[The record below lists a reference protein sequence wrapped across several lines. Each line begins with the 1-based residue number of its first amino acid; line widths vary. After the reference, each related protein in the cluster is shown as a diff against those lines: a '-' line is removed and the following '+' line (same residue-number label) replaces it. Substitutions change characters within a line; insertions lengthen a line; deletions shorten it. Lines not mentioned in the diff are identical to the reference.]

1 MQTITFQIMKIST
14 TFDSNKNLIMRQNLE
29 LISKKEYSI
38 TKVAFCLEN
47 YVGMRIVSN
56 GIIKLI

>member
-1 MQTITFQIMKIST
+1 MKIST
-14 TFDSNKNLIMRQNLE
+14 TFDSNKNHIVRQNLE

-38 TKVAFCLEN
+38 TKVAFCFKK
-47 YVGMRIVSN
+47 YVKTRIVSK

>member
-1 MQTITFQIMKIST
+1 MKIFT
-14 TFDSNKNLIMRQNLE
+14 TFDSNENFIMRQNLE
-29 LISKKEYSI
+29 LISEKNNSI

-47 YVGMRIVSN
+47 YVGTRIVSN

>member
-1 MQTITFQIMKIST
+1 MKIST
-14 TFDSNKNLIMRQNLE
+14 TFDSNENLIMRQNLE

-47 YVGMRIVSN
+47 YVGIRIVSN